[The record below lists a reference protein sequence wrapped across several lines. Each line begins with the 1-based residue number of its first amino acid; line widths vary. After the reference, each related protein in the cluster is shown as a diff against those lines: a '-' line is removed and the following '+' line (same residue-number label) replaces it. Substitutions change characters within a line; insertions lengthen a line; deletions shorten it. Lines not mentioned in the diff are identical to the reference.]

1 MHTICNLKYSV
12 PKKNHYGSNCDYH
25 FIIKELTKKKQ
36 QFTCSEE
43 NTEKYITFTVTR
55 EKKLKELI
63 TMEKKLQKIYL
74 RYYILLIVQD
84 YDKPIIKSCH

>member
-1 MHTICNLKYSV
+1 MCNLKYSV
-12 PKKNHYGSNCDYH
+12 PKKNHNGSNCDYH

-55 EKKLKELI
+55 EKKITRINNNGEELTKNI
-63 TMEKKLQKIYL
+63 
-74 RYYILLIVQD
+74 
-84 YDKPIIKSCH
+84 S

>member
-12 PKKNHYGSNCDYH
+12 PKKNHNGSNCDYH

-55 EKKLKELI
+55 EKKITRINNNGEEL
-63 TMEKKLQKIYL
+63 TKNM
-74 RYYILLIVQD
+74 
-84 YDKPIIKSCH
+84 S

>member
-12 PKKNHYGSNCDYH
+12 PKKNHNGSNCDYH

-74 RYYILLIVQD
+74 DITFY
-84 YDKPIIKSCH
+84 

>member
-12 PKKNHYGSNCDYH
+12 PKKNNNGSNCDYH

-55 EKKLKELI
+55 EKKITRINNNGEELTKNI
-63 TMEKKLQKIYL
+63 
-74 RYYILLIVQD
+74 
-84 YDKPIIKSCH
+84 S

>member
-12 PKKNHYGSNCDYH
+12 PKKNHNGSNCDYH

-36 QFTCSEE
+36 QLTCSEE

-55 EKKLKELI
+55 EKKITRINNNGEELTKNI
-63 TMEKKLQKIYL
+63 
-74 RYYILLIVQD
+74 
-84 YDKPIIKSCH
+84 S

>member
-12 PKKNHYGSNCDYH
+12 PKKNHNGSNCDYH
-25 FIIKELTKKKQ
+25 FIIKELTKKKK

-55 EKKLKELI
+55 EKKITRINNNGEELTKNI
-63 TMEKKLQKIYL
+63 
-74 RYYILLIVQD
+74 
-84 YDKPIIKSCH
+84 S

>member
-12 PKKNHYGSNCDYH
+12 PKKNHNGSNCDYH

-55 EKKLKELI
+55 EKKITRINNNGEELTKNI
-63 TMEKKLQKIYL
+63 
-74 RYYILLIVQD
+74 
-84 YDKPIIKSCH
+84 S

>member
-12 PKKNHYGSNCDYH
+12 PKKNHNGSNCDYH

-36 QFTCSEE
+36 QFTCSEG

-55 EKKLKELI
+55 EKKITRINNNGEELTKNI
-63 TMEKKLQKIYL
+63 
-74 RYYILLIVQD
+74 
-84 YDKPIIKSCH
+84 S

>member
-12 PKKNHYGSNCDYH
+12 PKKNHNGSNCDYH
-25 FIIKELTKKKQ
+25 FIIKELTKKNQ

-55 EKKLKELI
+55 EKKITRINNNGEELTKNI
-63 TMEKKLQKIYL
+63 
-74 RYYILLIVQD
+74 
-84 YDKPIIKSCH
+84 S

>member
-12 PKKNHYGSNCDYH
+12 PKKNHNGSNCDYH

-55 EKKLKELI
+55 EKKITRINNNAEELTKNI
-63 TMEKKLQKIYL
+63 
-74 RYYILLIVQD
+74 
-84 YDKPIIKSCH
+84 S

>member
-12 PKKNHYGSNCDYH
+12 PKEKHNGSNCDYH

-55 EKKLKELI
+55 EKKITRINNNGEELTKNI
-63 TMEKKLQKIYL
+63 
-74 RYYILLIVQD
+74 
-84 YDKPIIKSCH
+84 S

>member
-12 PKKNHYGSNCDYH
+12 PKKNHNGFNCDYH

-55 EKKLKELI
+55 EKKITRINNNGEELTKNI
-63 TMEKKLQKIYL
+63 
-74 RYYILLIVQD
+74 
-84 YDKPIIKSCH
+84 S